1 MVTTSLITAA
11 QQADKAERVTFMPKM
26 SAVTIGLNNQ
36 VLIREVH
43 DLNQATTALRALG
56 LAPRRAW
63 DAGLY
68 GSHSVDVFRTS

>member
-26 SAVTIGLNNQ
+26 GAVVIGLNNQ
-36 VLIREVH
+36 VLVREVRTL
-43 DLNQATTALRALG
+43 DQATDALRALG

-68 GSHSVDVFRTS
+68 GSHSVDVFRTN